1 MSEIKSVDIGLEDVT
16 LKGDLHMG
24 EKSKGIVVFAH
35 GSGSSRFSPR
45 NRQVAERLN
54 KDGQTTL
61 LMDLLTEKEEKKD
74 ILTASYRF
82 DIHLLAERVQ
92 KTLRWVKSK
101 DEIHNLPIGL
111 FGSSTGAAAAIIAAS
126 KSPEIV
132 RAVVSRGGR
141 VDLAENYLQNLKA
154 PTILIVGEL
163 DYTVLNLNREAFEAI
178 RVKKRLAVVPGATH
192 LFEEPGALEKVA
204 DIAAEWFNEHLKV

>member
-126 KSPEIV
+126 KSQEIV

>member
-16 LKGDLHMG
+16 LKGDLNMG

-82 DIHLLAERVQ
+82 DIPLLAERVQ

-126 KSPEIV
+126 KSQEIV

>member
-16 LKGDLHMG
+16 LKGDLNMG

-178 RVKKRLAVVPGATH
+178 RVKNRLAVVPGATH

>member
-16 LKGDLHMG
+16 LKGDLNMG

-163 DYTVLNLNREAFEAI
+163 DYTVLNLNREAFEAL

>member
-1 MSEIKSVDIGLEDVT
+1 M
-16 LKGDLHMG
+16 
-24 EKSKGIVVFAH
+24 
-35 GSGSSRFSPR
+35 
-45 NRQVAERLN
+45 
-54 KDGQTTL
+54 
-61 LMDLLTEKEEKKD
+61 
-74 ILTASYRF
+74 
-82 DIHLLAERVQ
+82 LAERVQ

-126 KSPEIV
+126 KSQEIV

-163 DYTVLNLNREAFEAI
+163 DYTVLKLNREAFEAI

>member
-1 MSEIKSVDIGLEDVT
+1 M
-16 LKGDLHMG
+16 
-24 EKSKGIVVFAH
+24 
-35 GSGSSRFSPR
+35 
-45 NRQVAERLN
+45 
-54 KDGQTTL
+54 
-61 LMDLLTEKEEKKD
+61 
-74 ILTASYRF
+74 
-82 DIHLLAERVQ
+82 LAERVQ

-178 RVKKRLAVVPGATH
+178 IVEKRLAVVPGATH

>member
-16 LKGDLHMG
+16 LKGDLNMG

-126 KSPEIV
+126 KSQEIV

>member
-16 LKGDLHMG
+16 LKGDLNMG

-111 FGSSTGAAAAIIAAS
+111 FGSSTGGAAAIIAAS

>member
-16 LKGDLHMG
+16 LKGDLNMG

-178 RVKKRLAVVPGATH
+178 RVEKRLAVVPGATH

-204 DIAAEWFNEHLKV
+204 DIAAEWFNVHLKV

>member
-16 LKGDLHMG
+16 LKGDLNMG